1 LGISKKQL
9 DNAICSGRVNLR
21 SKLVKAARELWPS
34 GELVG
39 MMLGRK
45 ESMHIHIKSL
55 YIPTLL
61 SYAFEAS
68 SLTSSFG
75 SAVGVGAEAETADTG
90 GSGC

>member
-1 LGISKKQL
+1 
-9 DNAICSGRVNLR
+9 
-21 SKLVKAARELWPS
+21 
-34 GELVG
+34 
-39 MMLGRK
+39 MLERK

-55 YIPTLL
+55 YVPSLL
-61 SYAFEAS
+61 SHAFGAS